1 MKRKGIL
8 SLLIILFIA
17 CSAAGAYGYVQNK
30 QGKNANKP
38 DDNTP
43 SIKYVY
49 YLEDVEVTKD
59 EITNSSEFS
68 GSEVSGSIEGENE
81 FLFSSSSCTNGVTG
95 SFNTETWKFEPVE
108 LKESTCKLY
117 FNKAKYEIT
126 LTITNGELEEGTDTF
141 VKREETGVFAITPYE
156 GYEFDTYTCSNNKE
170 AAWDKVNSKLTISD
184 ITEDVACKVVFKTRT
199 LRMNLTV
206 VNGTGSTSEN
216 VEYGKQ
222 VTAIISPNT
231 GFENPVIKCTNDQQ
245 SKYASNTITIEK
257 LTNDTECTVTYSA
270 VKLEEYT
277 LTIGYLPDTINITS
291 GSQSQKVTKGA
302 TGTFTLKPDSTHTI
316 SGYSCYKT
324 GVQSEPVYA
333 AIKDNPDGSKTY
345 EFSSMSKN
353 ITCTFES
360 ALK

>member
-8 SLLIILFIA
+8 LLLIILFIG
-17 CSAAGAYGYVQNK
+17 CLAAGVFGYIQNK
-30 QGKNANKP
+30 QGKNTNKP

-59 EITNSSEFS
+59 EVTNSSEFS
-68 GSEVSGSIEGENE
+68 GSEVSGSTDNE
-81 FLFSSSSCTNGVTG
+81 PQFLFSSSS
-95 SFNTETWKFEPVE
+95 
-108 LKESTCKLY
+108 KLY
-117 FNKAKYEIT
+117 FNKAKYEVT

-141 VKREETGVFAITPYE
+141 VKRGETGVFAIAPYE

-170 AAWDKVNSKLTISD
+170 AAWDKINNKLTINA

-231 GFENPVIKCTNDQQ
+231 GFENPTIKCTNDQQ
-245 SKYASNTITIEK
+245 SKYSSNTITIER
-257 LTNDTECTVTYSA
+257 LTNDTECTVTYAA
-270 VKLEEYT
+270 VKVEEYT
-277 LTIGYLPDTINITS
+277 LTIIDFPDTLSISN
-291 GSQSQKVTKGA
+291 GSVSQKVEKGS
-302 TGTFTLKPDSTHTI
+302 TGRFTITPKTINGTTYSIAGQQCYRTGYPSETI
-316 SGYSCYKT
+316 SPLIRELT
-324 GVQSEPVYA
+324 GGAKEY
-333 AIKDNPDGSKTY
+333 TF
-345 EFSSMSKN
+345 ESMSKN
-353 ITCTFES
+353 ITCKITAS
-360 ALK
+360 

>member
-17 CSAAGAYGYVQNK
+17 CLAAGAAGYVQNK
-30 QGKNANKP
+30 QGKNTNKP

-68 GSEVSGSIEGENE
+68 GSEISGSVDGEKE

-95 SFNTETWKFEPVE
+95 SFNTDTWKFEPVE

-141 VKREETGVFAITPYE
+141 VKRGETGVFAIAPYE

-170 AAWDKVNSKLTISD
+170 AAWDKINSKLTISA

-245 SKYASNTITIEK
+245 SKYSSNTITIEK
-257 LTNDTECTVTYSA
+257 LTNDTECTVTYAA
-270 VKLEEYT
+270 VKVEEFT
-277 LTIGYLPDTINITS
+277 LTISYLPDTINITA
-291 GSQSQKVTKGA
+291 GSQSQKVVKGA
-302 TGTFTLKPDSTHTI
+302 NGSFALTPN
-316 SGYSCYKT
+316 SGYSIGSYICNKT
-324 GVQSEPVYA
+324 GTPAELVY
-333 AIKDNPDGSKTY
+333 PTTEDGSNGTKIY
-345 EFSSMSKN
+345 KFNSMTKN
-353 ITCTFES
+353 ITCSFTAIS
-360 ALK
+360 N